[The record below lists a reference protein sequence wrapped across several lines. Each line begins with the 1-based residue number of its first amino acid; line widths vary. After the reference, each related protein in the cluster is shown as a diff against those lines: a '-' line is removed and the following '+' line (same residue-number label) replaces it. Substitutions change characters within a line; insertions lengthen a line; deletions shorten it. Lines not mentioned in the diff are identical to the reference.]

1 MPVIGS
7 SAYAQ
12 VGQVTVA
19 SRSLLNDVPGN
30 VYSDT
35 FLLPYFNLAYQEL
48 WTALEN
54 SGQETFITDEFFFV
68 VPAINQ
74 LDPSAQVLIT
84 DTAVLIT
91 QAGSGTAFNS
101 TQNIGP
107 PNTLPVD
114 MMNPFRLWERQYG
127 IQAADFVEMVDR
139 TGKGGLPS
147 IEQSPTCLIYW
158 EWREDG
164 LAFLG
169 SLMDIQI
176 RMRFLKM
183 LANVSDGTA
192 QVLVRNG
199 INFLIY
205 KTSYLAAVAHDGAT
219 QNNSIYKAE
228 AEEAIFQLKLS
239 AARRDQRNPKRR
251 RPRGRGYRY
260 PYMW

>member
-12 VGQVTVA
+12 VSQVTSGA
-19 SRSLLNDVPGN
+19 RALLNDQQGN

-35 FLLPYFNLAYQEL
+35 VLLPHFNLAYQEL

-54 SGQETFITDEFFFV
+54 SGQETFITDEAFLI

-74 LDPSAQVLIT
+74 LDPTAQVIIQ
-84 DTAVLIT
+84 DTSVLIT
-91 QAGSGTAFNS
+91 QAGSGTAF
-101 TQNIGP
+101 QNPSEAGP
-107 PNTLPVD
+107 PNTLPVN
-114 MMNPFRLWERQYG
+114 MMNPLKLWERQAG
-127 IQAADFVEMVDR
+127 NPAAGFVEMIDR

-147 IEQSPTCLIYW
+147 IQQSPTCLIFW

-169 SLMDIQI
+169 ALEDIQI
-176 RMRFLKM
+176 RMRYASM
-183 LANVSDGTA
+183 LPQVTDSTA

-199 INFLIY
+199 INFLTY
-205 KTSYLAAVAHDGAT
+205 KTAYLAANAKGGASAPT
-219 QNNSIYKAE
+219 LLPLVAE
-228 AEEAIFQLKLS
+228 ALFQLQLS

-251 RPRGRGYRY
+251 RPRRGGFRG
-260 PYMW
+260 WL